1 MNSFPDSILQLI
13 EAFSS
18 FPGIGK
24 KTAQRMAFHVLRS
37 SSNIASQ
44 LSESVINM
52 KSKIRFC
59 SVCNGITENDPCNI
73 CSNPKRDESSICIVE
88 QASDVYTFEK
98 TNSYH
103 GVYHVLGGVLSPL
116 DGVGPDDLAIESLIS
131 RVKPGYEIVIAT
143 NPSIEGEATSL
154 YIAKLLNE
162 QSVKV
167 TRLARGLPM
176 GGDLEYLDEATLMR
190 AMEGRTII

>member
-116 DGVGPDDLAIESLIS
+116 DGIGPDNLAIESLIS

-190 AMEGRTII
+190 AMEGRTTI

>member
-59 SVCNGITENDPCNI
+59 SICNGITENDPCNI

-116 DGVGPDDLAIESLIS
+116 DGIGPDDLAIESLIS

-190 AMEGRTII
+190 AMEGRTTI

>member
-1 MNSFPDSILQLI
+1 MNSFPDSIIQLI
-13 EAFSS
+13 EAFSC

-24 KTAQRMAFHVLRS
+24 KTAQRMAFYVLNS
-37 SSNIASQ
+37 PSNIASQ
-44 LSESVINM
+44 LSQSVINM

-59 SVCNGITENDPCNI
+59 SICNGITENDPCNI
-73 CSNPKRDESSICIVE
+73 CSNVKRDQSSICIVE

-116 DGVGPDDLAIESLIS
+116 DGVGPDDLSIKSLIG
-131 RVKPGYEIVIAT
+131 RVKPNYEVVIAT

-154 YIAKLLNE
+154 YIARVLKE
-162 QSVKV
+162 KSVKV

>member
-1 MNSFPDSILQLI
+1 LNSFPDSILQLI
-13 EAFSS
+13 DAFSC
-18 FPGIGK
+18 FPGIGR
-24 KTAQRMAFHVLRS
+24 KTAQRMAFHVLKS

-44 LSESVINM
+44 LSQSVINM

-59 SVCNGITENDPCNI
+59 SICNGITENDPCNI
-73 CSNPKRDESSICIVE
+73 CSNSKRDQSSICIVE

-98 TNSYH
+98 TNSYY

-116 DGVGPDDLAIESLIS
+116 DGVGPDDLTIQSLIT

-154 YIAKLLNE
+154 YIAKLLKE
-162 QSVKV
+162 KSVKV

-190 AMEGRTII
+190 AMEGRTTL

>member
-116 DGVGPDDLAIESLIS
+116 DGVGPDDLSIESLIS

-176 GGDLEYLDEATLMR
+176 GGNLEYLDEATLMR
-190 AMEGRTII
+190 AMEGRTTI

>member
-116 DGVGPDDLAIESLIS
+116 DGIGPDDLAIESLIT

-154 YIAKLLNE
+154 YIAKLLKQ

>member
-1 MNSFPDSILQLI
+1 LNSFPDSILQLI
-13 EAFSS
+13 DAFSC
-18 FPGIGK
+18 FPGIGR
-24 KTAQRMAFHVLRS
+24 KTAQRMAFHVLKS

-44 LSESVINM
+44 LSQSVINM

-59 SVCNGITENDPCNI
+59 SICNGITENDPCNI
-73 CSNPKRDESSICIVE
+73 CSNSKRDQSSICIVE

-98 TNSYH
+98 TNSYY

-116 DGVGPDDLAIESLIS
+116 DGVGPDDLAIHSLIS

-154 YIAKLLNE
+154 YIAKLLKE
-162 QSVKV
+162 KSVKV

-190 AMEGRTII
+190 AMEGRTTL

>member
-154 YIAKLLNE
+154 YIAKLLKQ

-190 AMEGRTII
+190 AMEGRTRI

>member
-116 DGVGPDDLAIESLIS
+116 DGVGPDDLALESLIS

-154 YIAKLLNE
+154 YIAKLLKQ

-190 AMEGRTII
+190 AMEGRTTI

>member
-13 EAFSS
+13 DAFSS
-18 FPGIGK
+18 FPGIGR
-24 KTAQRMAFHVLRS
+24 KTAQRMAFHVLKS
-37 SSNIASQ
+37 SSNIATQ
-44 LSESVINM
+44 LSESVMNM
-52 KSKIRFC
+52 KSKIKFC
-59 SVCNGITENDPCNI
+59 SICNGITEDDPCNI
-73 CSNPKRDESSICIVE
+73 CTNPKRDESSICIVE

-116 DGVGPDDLAIESLIS
+116 DGIGPDDLSIQGLIS

-143 NPSIEGEATSL
+143 NSSIEGEATSL
-154 YIAKLLNE
+154 YIAKLLNGK
-162 QSVKV
+162 SAKV

-190 AMEGRTII
+190 AMEGRTAI

>member
-98 TNSYH
+98 TNSYQ

-116 DGVGPDDLAIESLIS
+116 DGVGPDDLALESLIS

-190 AMEGRTII
+190 AMEGRTTI

>member
-13 EAFSS
+13 DAFSS
-18 FPGIGK
+18 FPGIGR
-24 KTAQRMAFHVLRS
+24 KTAQRMAFHVLKS
-37 SSNIASQ
+37 SSNIATQ
-44 LSESVINM
+44 LSESVMNM
-52 KSKIRFC
+52 KSKIKFC
-59 SVCNGITENDPCNI
+59 SICNGITENDPCNI
-73 CSNPKRDESSICIVE
+73 CTNPKRDESSICIVE

-116 DGVGPDDLAIESLIS
+116 DGIGPDDLSIQGLIS

-143 NPSIEGEATSL
+143 NSSIEGEATSL
-154 YIAKLLNE
+154 YIAKLLNGK
-162 QSVKV
+162 SAKV

-190 AMEGRTII
+190 AMEGRTAI

>member
-1 MNSFPDSILQLI
+1 LNSFPDSILQLI
-13 EAFSS
+13 DAFSC
-18 FPGIGK
+18 FPGIGR
-24 KTAQRMAFHVLRS
+24 KTAQRMAFHVLKS

-44 LSESVINM
+44 LSQSVINM

-59 SVCNGITENDPCNI
+59 SICNGITENDPCNI
-73 CSNPKRDESSICIVE
+73 CSNSKRDQSSICIVE

-98 TNSYH
+98 TNSYY

-116 DGVGPDDLAIESLIS
+116 DGVGPDDLTIQSLVT

-154 YIAKLLNE
+154 YIAKLLKE
-162 QSVKV
+162 KSVKV

-190 AMEGRTII
+190 AMEGRTTL

>member
-37 SSNIASQ
+37 SSNIALQ
-44 LSESVINM
+44 LSDSVINM

-116 DGVGPDDLAIESLIS
+116 DGIGPDDLAIESLIS
-131 RVKPGYEIVIAT
+131 RVKPGFEIVIAT

-190 AMEGRTII
+190 AMEGRTTI

>member
-116 DGVGPDDLAIESLIS
+116 DGIGPDDLAIESLIS

-154 YIAKLLNE
+154 YIAKLLND

-190 AMEGRTII
+190 AMEGRTTI

>member
-13 EAFSS
+13 DAFSC
-18 FPGIGK
+18 FPGIGR
-24 KTAQRMAFHVLRS
+24 KTAQRMAFHVLKS

-44 LSESVINM
+44 LSQSVINM

-59 SVCNGITENDPCNI
+59 SICNGITENDPCNI
-73 CSNPKRDESSICIVE
+73 CSNSKRDQSSICIVE

-98 TNSYH
+98 TNSYY

-116 DGVGPDDLAIESLIS
+116 DGVGPDDLTIQSLVT

-154 YIAKLLNE
+154 YIAKLLKE
-162 QSVKV
+162 KSVKV

-190 AMEGRTII
+190 AMEGRTTL

>member
-24 KTAQRMAFHVLRS
+24 KTAQRMAFNVLRS
-37 SSNIASQ
+37 SSNVASQ

-116 DGVGPDDLAIESLIS
+116 DGVGPDDLALESLIS

>member
-24 KTAQRMAFHVLRS
+24 KTAQRMAFYVLRS

-116 DGVGPDDLAIESLIS
+116 DGVGPDDLALESLIS

-190 AMEGRTII
+190 AMEGRTTI

>member
-1 MNSFPDSILQLI
+1 MNSFPDSIIQLI

-116 DGVGPDDLAIESLIS
+116 DGVGPDDLALESLIS

-190 AMEGRTII
+190 AMEGRTTI